1 MLNCLLND
9 KESLFIAPTFFK
21 ELISTISTSY
31 TSLDAIET
39 ELDAEA
45 PCYDLQG
52 RRVSA
57 DYHGVVIQRGI
68 KFMK

>member
-1 MLNCLLND
+1 MTKNCHETAATTAYFW
-9 KESLFIAPTFFK
+9 KAGASAI
-21 ELISTISTSY
+21 
-31 TSLDAIET
+31 DAIGLDEASAVSHDLFGRQTT
-39 ELDAEA
+39 E
-45 PCYDLQG
+45 LQG

>member
-1 MLNCLLND
+1 MTKNCH
-9 KESLFIAPTFFK
+9 
-21 ELISTISTSY
+21 
-31 TSLDAIET
+31 ET
-39 ELDAEA
+39 AATTAYFWKAGASA